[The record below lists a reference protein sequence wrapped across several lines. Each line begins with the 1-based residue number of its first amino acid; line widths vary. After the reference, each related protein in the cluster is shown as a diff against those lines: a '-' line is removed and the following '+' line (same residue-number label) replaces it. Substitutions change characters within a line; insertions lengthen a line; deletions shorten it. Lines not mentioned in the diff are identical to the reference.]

1 MLYFLYSRWNKEKK
15 TGGDVFTPNFM
26 HPCFRI
32 EDIVAALAWQDGS
45 DLSDIKKMYH
55 AKFNSDLQL
64 DLENIGG
71 RYKRVTYKKWH
82 PETDPDFD
90 LIKWNMG
97 FWIEF
102 EIVKAKVWFENIS
115 NMITA
120 VVKQKK
126 MKYDIFV

>member
-1 MLYFLYSRWNKEKK
+1 M
-15 TGGDVFTPNFM
+15 D
-26 HPCFRI
+26 PCFRI

-82 PETDPDFD
+82 PETDLDFD
-90 LIKWNMG
+90 LIKLNMG
-97 FWIEF
+97 FCINVLYVCKKRIKLKNECH
-102 EIVKAKVWFENIS
+102 VKKVKF
-115 NMITA
+115 
-120 VVKQKK
+120 
-126 MKYDIFV
+126 

>member
-1 MLYFLYSRWNKEKK
+1 MFFS
-15 TGGDVFTPNFM
+15 PNFM

-82 PETDPDFD
+82 PKTDPDFD
-90 LIKWNMG
+90 LIK
-97 FWIEF
+97 
-102 EIVKAKVWFENIS
+102 
-115 NMITA
+115 
-120 VVKQKK
+120 
-126 MKYDIFV
+126 

>member
-1 MLYFLYSRWNKEKK
+1 MF
-15 TGGDVFTPNFM
+15 FPPNFM

-32 EDIVAALAWQDGS
+32 EDIVVALAWQDGS

-64 DLENIGG
+64 DLENSGG
-71 RYKRVTYKKWH
+71 RYKRVTYKKLAPKNW
-82 PETDPDFD
+82 PWFRSY
-90 LIKWNMG
+90 KVKYMG
-97 FWIEF
+97 FCIEF
-102 EIVKAKVWFENIS
+102 EIVKAKVWFVNIS